1 MFSFY
6 INFIFCSCLTTAP
19 HFKKA
24 LESTTSVRKPLT
36 NHNPLTGSTITDAG
50 LVKPGAT
57 PTAGLFIDKMQSS
70 EGMYCTTLITTTYT
84 SKGVAVVDFRL
95 FFIGS
100 EDWHLDSLVT
110 QILSCLASCP
120 SSKSPSHYGKHQSP
134 SCRLGLGLPIFK
146 LIMFPPIICATLL
159 CPLCLKSY
167 CTIQILLVSLS
178 L

>member
-100 EDWHLDSLVT
+100 EDYYLGSLVT